1 MAVIYFRYISSHESF
16 SPGAGTLQLYELEL
30 KDVHKSFG
38 PLKVLKGV
46 SLSVKQGEVLSII
59 GASGSGKST
68 LLRCINLLETPQ
80 SGQMSFQ
87 GKSLDFAQ
95 AARGRKSARSIEH
108 LRTQVGMVFQSFNL
122 WPHLTVLGNVIEA
135 PIHVLGKSRDEA
147 VATAEALLSKVGMS
161 EKRDA
166 WPSSLSGGQQQRVA
180 IARALAMNPKIML
193 FDEVTSA
200 LDPEMVGEVLD
211 LMKQLADEGMTMLV
225 VTHEMG
231 FARHVSHRT
240 AFFHQGEIAEIGPS
254 EDVLAHSTHP
264 ETKRFLNRVLNHI

>member
-1 MAVIYFRYISSHESF
+1 MND
-16 SPGAGTLQLYELEL
+16 LEL
-30 KDVHKSFG
+30 TDVHKSFG
-38 PLKVLKGV
+38 DLKVLKGV
-46 SLSVKQGEVLSII
+46 SLSVAKGEVLSII

-80 SGQMSFQ
+80 SGQMMFL
-87 GKSLDFAQ
+87 GKSLDFRDIS
-95 AARGRKSARSIEH
+95 RGKTRESDKES

-122 WPHLTVLGNVIEA
+122 WPHLTVLENVIEA
-135 PIHVLGKSRDEA
+135 PIQVSRVPRSEA
-147 VATAEALLSKVGMS
+147 LAHAEALLEKVGMS
-161 EKRDA
+161 DKRDA
-166 WPSSLSGGQQQRVA
+166 WPSNLSGGQQQRVA
-180 IARALAMNPKIML
+180 IARALAMKPAIML

-240 AFFHQGEIAEIGPS
+240 AFFHEGEIAEIGPS
-254 EDVLAHSTHP
+254 EQVLAHSRHP
-264 ETKRFLNRVLNHI
+264 ETQRFLNRVLNHI